1 MRTCPEG
8 FANVDGTV
16 GQPMLDNTNGKSW
29 LQCRQREASADRGW
43 GSGTSKVHAQALCGP
58 LLAF

>member
-8 FANVDGTV
+8 FATVDGTV

-29 LQCRQREASADRGW
+29 LQYRQRDESTDRG
-43 GSGTSKVHAQALCGP
+43 SLETDTNR
-58 LLAF
+58 